1 MLRQADGSCN
11 AKAGLRAQS
20 VRRTGEAG
28 YRARSLLR
36 RGRFWRAALQ
46 CNYCRRHRVLARN
59 SAWALLATANDLRHI
74 DAICGVTIPV
84 VGTVCLS
91 RPINARVKTT
101 GTSRVLESLRPGS
114 QTTPLIP
121 VRNCRR
127 MRRVHDISNSTRT
140 IRTTA
145 RQVRSKPSSR
155 SRSLRRCGILR
166 PRKSRGRSDDQPQ
179 SASDFCATLARS

>member
-127 MRRVHDISNSTRT
+127 MRRVHDNLQLDENNQNHGAAGPFQAFFAIAVPPAMRH
-140 IRTTA
+140 IATA
-145 RQVRSKPSSR
+145 KIQ
-155 SRSLRRCGILR
+155 
-166 PRKSRGRSDDQPQ
+166 
-179 SASDFCATLARS
+179 ATV